1 MQTLPGEVSVTGG
14 SVPSSMPGVRV
25 GQGSP
30 ASVPPMH
37 VEPIE
42 HELPVQSSFMMH
54 MRPVMPGAGLKRQ
67 NPKPGSKLAVATIGE
82 RLEISSVTVSRRM
95 RSTGSTLVTVIVQA
109 IGSPTLAT
117 GMGTQDVHSPP
128 GHWSAVV
135 HRSPPLGPP
144 TQRVA
149 VQMPFGTPTGLS
161 QSRSLAQDSAPLGPP
176 PALGPPRQTV
186 RGGQSAAV

>member
-1 MQTLPGEVSVTGG
+1 
-14 SVPSSMPGVRV
+14 
-25 GQGSP
+25 
-30 ASVPPMH
+30 MH

-109 IGSPTLAT
+109 IGSPTLAM

-149 VQMPFGTPTGLS
+149 VQMPFGTPGGLS
-161 QSRSLAQDSAPLGPP
+161 QSRSLAHASVPFGPP
-176 PALGPPRQTV
+176 PAFGPPRQTV
-186 RGGQSAAV
+186 RGGQPAAL

>member
-1 MQTLPGEVSVTGG
+1 PWQTPPPAQLKQ
-14 SVPSSMPGVRV
+14 VPSGQSARV

-42 HELPVQSSFMMH
+42 HELPVQASFRMH
-54 MRPVMPGAGLKRQ
+54 MRRVRPGDGLKRQ

-82 RLEISSVTVSRRM
+82 RLEISSVMVLRRM
-95 RSTGSTLVTVIVQA
+95 RSTGSTLLTVIVQA
-109 IGSPTLAT
+109 IGSPTLAM

-128 GHWSAVV
+128 GHWSAVA

-144 TQRVA
+144 TQMVA
-149 VQMPFGTPTGLS
+149 VQMPFW
-161 QSRSLAQDSAPLGPP
+161 APGW
-176 PALGPPRQTV
+176 V
-186 RGGQSAAV
+186 RGGECGPPSSTETAPPRLPLVIRKARAMLVMV